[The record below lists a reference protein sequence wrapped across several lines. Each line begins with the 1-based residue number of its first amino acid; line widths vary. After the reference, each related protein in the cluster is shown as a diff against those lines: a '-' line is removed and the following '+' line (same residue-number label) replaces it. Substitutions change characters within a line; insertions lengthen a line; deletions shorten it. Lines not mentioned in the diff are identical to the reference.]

1 MQTEVLLVGNPNAG
15 KSTLF
20 NQLTGLKQH
29 VGNFP
34 GITVEKKFGQ
44 LSGSADKSTQVV
56 DLPGVY
62 SLVGQQ
68 QTSEDERV
76 TLKYLL
82 NNNNSVVIN
91 VIDATCLE
99 RHLYL
104 TLQLKELGCPLI
116 VVLNKWDLV
125 DKMQFE
131 INISELERQL
141 DCKVITLNSASHVDV
156 KQITQA
162 VEATQATDIKPYVVD
177 YEQVIESQLSTSE
190 NRFVKLNQLI
200 DKQYLGDEQLSKP
213 TDNDFDTELEI
224 ASKRYQRC
232 NDICKACTNDMTE
245 HNHWLTEKLDTY
257 LMRPMVALPLFLF
270 SMYLMFMFAI
280 NVGGAFIDFFDIAA
294 GAILVDGLAYQLNLW
309 SWPQWL
315 VVLLTDGVGAGVQTV
330 ATFIPLIFCLY
341 LFLTAL
347 EQTGYLARAAVVTDR
362 LMQKVG
368 LPGSAF
374 VPMIMGFGCT
384 VPAVMATRTLKQKH
398 ERILAGAMSHFMVCG
413 ARLPVFALFAAA
425 FFLENALHVVFVLY
439 LLGILAAVLTGLVFR
454 RTVIQGEASPFVI
467 ELPQYQLPHFSDLMH
482 RTWQR
487 VKAFVFG
494 AGKTIVIM
502 VTLLGVVNSLGKDGS
517 FGNTGTDNSLL
528 AAASQTITPVFAPMG
543 IDDDNWQATVGIF
556 TGLFAKEVLVATLN
570 SLYQDSNAVEQEFNL
585 SESLTEAVDSISV
598 NLMAIADLLLDP
610 LGLSVANVDTV
621 EEAAESQGLTMTTLE
636 RLASHFDGK
645 HGAFAYLLFILLYA
659 PCASALGAMA
669 REFNGRW
676 ALFIA
681 LWSTALAYVV
691 ATLYYQFATWQQMQS
706 MQTITI
712 AITLFVSAIIY
723 KLMGHKAIA
732 TWLANGVEHANSNS
746 KTACH

>member
-1 MQTEVLLVGNPNAG
+1 MQKEVLLVGNPNAG

-34 GITVEKKFGQ
+34 GITVEKKFGSFNSSKYQ
-44 LSGSADKSTQVV
+44 DKFQVV

-82 NNNNSVVIN
+82 NSTNSIVLN

-104 TLQLKELGCPLI
+104 TLQLKELGLPMI
-116 VVLNKWDLV
+116 IILNKWDMVEQSDLQIDV
-125 DKMQFE
+125 DTFAKE
-131 INISELERQL
+131 L
-141 DCKVITLNSASHVDV
+141 DCKVLTISSSKQIDIDEIAQAADAVATPEINSFKIEYNAETEQKLSAS
-156 KQITQA
+156 Q
-162 VEATQATDIKPYVVD
+162 
-177 YEQVIESQLSTSE
+177 
-190 NRFVKLNQLI
+190 NRFVEINNLI
-200 DKQYLGDEQLSKP
+200 DQQYLGNIS
-213 TDNDFDTELEI
+213 TDVELDV
-224 ASKRYQRC
+224 ASMRYQRC
-232 NDICKACTNDMTE
+232 NEICQNSIIQTHQAQHK
-245 HNHWLTEKLDTY
+245 LTEKLDHY
-257 LMRPMVALPLFLF
+257 FMRPIVALPLFLL

-294 GAILVDGLAYQLNLW
+294 GAILVDGLAHLLNSW

-315 VVLLTDGVGAGVQTV
+315 VVLLTDGVGAGIQTV

-425 FFLENALHVVFVLY
+425 FFLENALHVVFLLY
-439 LLGILAAVLTGLVFR
+439 ILGICAAVLTGIVFR
-454 RTVIQGEASPFVI
+454 RTVIKGEASPFVI
-467 ELPQYQLPHFSDLMH
+467 ELPQYQLPHFADLMH

-487 VKAFVFG
+487 VKSFVFG

-502 VTLLGVVNSLGKDGS
+502 VTLLGIFNSLGKDGS

-528 AAASQTITPVFAPMG
+528 AVASQTITPAFAPMG
-543 IDDDNWQATVGIF
+543 IEEDNWQATVGIF

-570 SLYQDSNAVEQEFNL
+570 SLYQDNEESNEEFDLGEQLN
-585 SESLTEAVDSISV
+585 EAVASIGD
-598 NLMAIADLLLDP
+598 NLMGIAELVLDP
-610 LGLSVANVDTV
+610 LGLTSADVASV
-621 EEAAESQGLTMTTLE
+621 EEAAETQEVSMTTME

-659 PCASALGAMA
+659 PCASALGAIA

-676 ALFIA
+676 AFFIA
-681 LWSTALAYVV
+681 LWTTALAYIV
-691 ATLYYQFATWQQMQS
+691 AASYYQVVTWTGLQS
-706 MQTITI
+706 SQTW
-712 AITLFVSAIIY
+712 TLAVILIVSVIIY
-723 KLMGHKAIA
+723 RLMKLPQLAD
-732 TWLANGVEHANSNS
+732 WLDRGVKRVKTNSNA
-746 KTACH
+746 TCH

>member
-1 MQTEVLLVGNPNAG
+1 MQSEVLLVGNPNAG

-34 GITVEKKFGQ
+34 GITVEKKFG
-44 LSGSADKSTQVV
+44 SFNSRSNENDFQVV

-82 NNNNSVVIN
+82 NSTNSIVLN
-91 VIDATCLE
+91 VIDATSLE

-104 TLQLKELGCPLI
+104 TLQLKELGLPMI
-116 VVLNKWDLV
+116 IILNKWDMVEKSNLKIDV
-125 DKMQFE
+125 DTLAKE
-131 INISELERQL
+131 L
-141 DCKVITLNSASHVDV
+141 DCRVITLSSSGQVNVDDIANLATEVANTAV
-156 KQITQA
+156 KPFQIQYTA
-162 VEATQATDIKPYVVD
+162 DT
-177 YEQVIESQLSTSE
+177 EQKLTGCD
-190 NRFVKLNQLI
+190 NRFVEINRLI
-200 DKQYLGDEQLSKP
+200 DQQYLGNIT
-213 TDNDFDTELEI
+213 TDIELDV
-224 ASKRYQRC
+224 ASMRYQRC
-232 NDICKACTNDMTE
+232 NEICQASIIQT
-245 HNHWLTEKLDTY
+245 HNAVHKLTEKLDHY
-257 LMRPMVALPLFLF
+257 LMRPLVALPLFLL

-294 GAILVDGLAYQLNLW
+294 GAILVDGLAYLLNSW

-425 FFLENALHVVFVLY
+425 FFLENALHVVFLLY
-439 LLGILAAVLTGLVFR
+439 ILGIAAAILTGIVFR
-454 RTVIQGEASPFVI
+454 RTVIKGEASPFVI
-467 ELPQYQLPHFSDLMH
+467 ELPQYQLPHFADLMH

-487 VKAFVFG
+487 LKSFVFG

-502 VTLLGVVNSLGKDGS
+502 VTLLGVFNSLGKDGS

-528 AAASQTITPVFAPMG
+528 AVTSQAITPAFAPIG
-543 IDDDNWQATVGIF
+543 IDEDNWQATVGIF

-570 SLYQDSNAVEQEFNL
+570 SLYQDPEDSSDEFDL
-585 SESLTEAVDSISV
+585 SEQLAEAVASIGD
-598 NLMAIADLLLDP
+598 NLMDIADLLLDP
-610 LGLSVANVDTV
+610 LGLSSADVSSV
-621 EEAAESQGLTMTTLE
+621 EEAAESQDVSMTTME

-676 ALFIA
+676 AFFIA
-681 LWSTALAYVV
+681 LWTTVLAYVV
-691 ATLYYQFATWQQMQS
+691 AASYYQMATWTGLQS
-706 MQTITI
+706 SQTL
-712 AITLFVSAIIY
+712 TLSIILIISFILY
-723 KLMGHKAIA
+723 RLMKVQYLAD
-732 TWLANGVEHANSNS
+732 WLDRGAKRVKPNSNA
-746 KTACH
+746 ACH

>member
-1 MQTEVLLVGNPNAG
+1 MQSEVLLVGNPNAG

-34 GITVEKKFGQ
+34 GITVEKKFG
-44 LSGSADKSTQVV
+44 SFNSSSNENDFQVV

-82 NNNNSVVIN
+82 NSTNSIVLN
-91 VIDATCLE
+91 VIDATSLE

-104 TLQLKELGCPLI
+104 TLQLKELGLPMI
-116 VVLNKWDLV
+116 IILNKWDMVEKSNLKIDV
-125 DKMQFE
+125 DTLAKE
-131 INISELERQL
+131 L
-141 DCKVITLNSASHVDV
+141 DCQVITLSSSGQVNVDDIANLAADVARSAV
-156 KQITQA
+156 KHFQIQYTA
-162 VEATQATDIKPYVVD
+162 DT
-177 YEQVIESQLSTSE
+177 EQKLVGCD
-190 NRFVKLNQLI
+190 NRFVELNRLI
-200 DKQYLGDEQLSKP
+200 DQQYLGNIT
-213 TDNDFDTELEI
+213 TDIELDV
-224 ASKRYQRC
+224 ASMRYQRC
-232 NDICKACTNDMTE
+232 NEVCQASIIQTHDTAHK
-245 HNHWLTEKLDTY
+245 LTEKLDHY
-257 LMRPMVALPLFLF
+257 LMRPLVALPLFLL

-294 GAILVDGLAYQLNLW
+294 GAILVDGLAYLLNSW

-425 FFLENALHVVFVLY
+425 FFLENALHVVFLLY
-439 LLGILAAVLTGLVFR
+439 ILGIVAAVLTGIVFR
-454 RTVIQGEASPFVI
+454 RTVIKGEASPFVI
-467 ELPQYQLPHFSDLMH
+467 ELPQYQLPHFADLMH

-487 VKAFVFG
+487 LKSFVFG

-502 VTLLGVVNSLGKDGS
+502 VTLLGVFNSLGKDGS

-528 AAASQTITPVFAPMG
+528 AVTSQAITPAFAPIG
-543 IDDDNWQATVGIF
+543 IDEDNWQATVGIF

-570 SLYQDSNAVEQEFNL
+570 SLYQDPEESSDEFDL
-585 SESLTEAVDSISV
+585 SEQLGEAVASIGD

-610 LGLSVANVDTV
+610 LGLSSADVSSV
-621 EEAAESQGLTMTTLE
+621 EEAAESQDVSMTTME

-676 ALFIA
+676 AFFIA
-681 LWSTALAYVV
+681 LWTTVLAYVV
-691 ATLYYQFATWQQMQS
+691 AASYYQMATWTGLQS
-706 MQTITI
+706 SQTLI
-712 AITLFVSAIIY
+712 LSIILIISFILY
-723 KLMGHKAIA
+723 RLMKVQYLAD
-732 TWLANGVEHANSNS
+732 WLDRGAKRVKPNSNA
-746 KTACH
+746 ACH

>member
-1 MQTEVLLVGNPNAG
+1 MQNEVLLVGNPNAG

-34 GITVEKKFGQ
+34 GITVEKKFG
-44 LSGSADKSTQVV
+44 SFNSSSNENDFQVV

-82 NNNNSVVIN
+82 NSTNSIVLN
-91 VIDATCLE
+91 VIDATSLE

-104 TLQLKELGCPLI
+104 TLQLKELGLPMI
-116 VVLNKWDLV
+116 IILNKWDMVEKSNLKIDV
-125 DKMQFE
+125 DTLAKE
-131 INISELERQL
+131 L
-141 DCKVITLNSASHVDV
+141 DCQVITLSSSGQVNVDDIANLAADVARSAV
-156 KQITQA
+156 KHFQIQYTA
-162 VEATQATDIKPYVVD
+162 DT
-177 YEQVIESQLSTSE
+177 EQKLVGCD
-190 NRFVKLNQLI
+190 NRFVELNRLI
-200 DKQYLGDEQLSKP
+200 DQQYLGNIT
-213 TDNDFDTELEI
+213 TDIELDV
-224 ASKRYQRC
+224 ASMRYQRC
-232 NDICKACTNDMTE
+232 NEVCQASIIQTHDTAHK
-245 HNHWLTEKLDTY
+245 LTEKLDHY
-257 LMRPMVALPLFLF
+257 LMRPLVALPLFLL

-294 GAILVDGLAYQLNLW
+294 GAILVDGLAYLLNSW

-425 FFLENALHVVFVLY
+425 FFLENALHVVFLLY
-439 LLGILAAVLTGLVFR
+439 ILGIVAAVLTGIVFR
-454 RTVIQGEASPFVI
+454 RTVIKGEASPFVI
-467 ELPQYQLPHFSDLMH
+467 ELPQYQLPHFADLMH

-487 VKAFVFG
+487 LKSFVFG

-502 VTLLGVVNSLGKDGS
+502 VTLLGVFNSLGKDGS

-528 AAASQTITPVFAPMG
+528 AVTSQAITPAFAPIG
-543 IDDDNWQATVGIF
+543 IDEDNWQATVGIF

-570 SLYQDSNAVEQEFNL
+570 SLYQDPEESSDEFDL
-585 SESLTEAVDSISV
+585 SEQLGEAVASIGD

-610 LGLSVANVDTV
+610 LGLSSADVSSV
-621 EEAAESQGLTMTTLE
+621 EEAAESQDVSMTTME

-676 ALFIA
+676 AFFIA
-681 LWSTALAYVV
+681 LWTTVLAYVV
-691 ATLYYQFATWQQMQS
+691 AASYYQMATWTGLQS
-706 MQTITI
+706 SQTLI
-712 AITLFVSAIIY
+712 LSIILIISFILY
-723 KLMGHKAIA
+723 RLMKVQYLAD
-732 TWLANGVEHANSNS
+732 WLDRGAKRVKPNSNA
-746 KTACH
+746 ACH

>member
-1 MQTEVLLVGNPNAG
+1 MQKEVLLVGNPNAG

-44 LSGSADKSTQVV
+44 LNNKNSKLPEMQIV

-76 TLKYLL
+76 TLNYLI
-82 NNNNSVVIN
+82 NAKQSVIVN

-104 TLQLKELGCPLI
+104 TLQLKELGYPMLI
-116 VVLNKWDLV
+116 ILNKWDMVAKIDLTIDL
-125 DKMQFE
+125 DKLQQ
-131 INISELERQL
+131 QL
-141 DCKVITLNSASHVDV
+141 GCKVITVSSASPIDV
-156 KQITQA
+156 NNIGEKIA
-162 VEATQATDIKPYVVD
+162 AIA
-177 YEQVIESQLSTSE
+177 EQPEQPFIINYDQFIETKLADS
-190 NRFVKLNQLI
+190 NRFIEINKLI
-200 DKQYLGDEQLSKP
+200 DQQYLGNIELDV
-213 TDNDFDTELEI
+213 ELEV
-224 ASKRYQRC
+224 ASSRYQLC
-232 NDICKACTNDMTE
+232 NDICKNCLNDEFE
-245 HNHWLTEKLDTY
+245 HQHKLTEKLDHY
-257 LMRPMVALPLFLF
+257 LMRPIVALPLFLV

-294 GAILVDGLAYQLNLW
+294 GALLVDGLAYQLNLW
-309 SWPQWL
+309 SWPEWL
-315 VVLLTDGVGAGVQTV
+315 VVLLTEGVGAGVQTV

-362 LMQKVG
+362 LMQKIG

-425 FFLENALHVVFVLY
+425 FFLEHALQIVFILY
-439 LLGILAAVLTGLVFR
+439 LLGIVAAIVTGLVFR
-454 RTVIQGEASPFVI
+454 RTVLQGEASPFVI
-467 ELPQYQLPHFSDLMH
+467 ELPQYQLPHFADLMH

-487 VKAFVFG
+487 LQAFVFG

-502 VTLLGVVNSLGKDGS
+502 VTLLGIFNSLGKDGS

-570 SLYQDSNAVEQEFNL
+570 SLYQDRNNEVEEFDLNASLMTAVASIGDNL
-585 SESLTEAVDSISV
+585 AD
-598 NLMAIADLLLDP
+598 IADLVLDP
-610 LGLSVANVDTV
+610 LGLSVADVDSV
-621 EEAAESQGLTMTTLE
+621 EEAATSQEVSMTTME

-676 ALFIA
+676 AFFIA
-681 LWSTALAYVV
+681 VWTSVLAYVV
-691 ATLYYQFATWQQMQS
+691 ATLYYQLATWQQLQS
-706 MQTITI
+706 SQTIMI
-712 AITLFVSAIIY
+712 VSVLLASAIIY
-723 KLMGHKAIA
+723 KLLGNKILVS
-732 TWLANGVEHANSNS
+732 WLASGVSNVSANSKAS
-746 KTACH
+746 CH

>member
-1 MQTEVLLVGNPNAG
+1 MQNEVLLVGNPNAG

-44 LSGSADKSTQVV
+44 LSGSADKTTQVV

-82 NNNNSVVIN
+82 NANNSVVIN

-104 TLQLKELGCPLI
+104 TLQLKELGCPMI

-131 INISELERQL
+131 IDVAELERQL
-141 DCKVITLNSASHVDV
+141 DCKVITLSSASHVDV
-156 KQITQA
+156 TQIAQAIETTQTLE
-162 VEATQATDIKPYVVD
+162 VKPYLVN
-177 YEQVIESQLSTSE
+177 YEQDIEAQLAKVD

-200 DKQYLGDEQLSKP
+200 DQQYLGDEQSVKQA
-213 TDNDFDTELEI
+213 NNEFDTELEI

-245 HNHWLTEKLDTY
+245 HHHWLTEKLDAY
-257 LMRPMVALPLFLF
+257 LMRPLVALPLFLL

-439 LLGILAAVLTGLVFR
+439 LLGILAAVVTGLVFR

-467 ELPQYQLPHFSDLMH
+467 ELPQYQLPHFADLMH

-487 VKAFVFG
+487 LKAFVFG

-528 AAASQTITPVFAPMG
+528 AAASQAITPVFAPMG

-570 SLYQDSNAVEQEFNL
+570 SLYQDSNAAEQEFDL
-585 SESLTEAVDSISV
+585 SESLTEAVDSISD

-610 LGLSVANVDTV
+610 LGLSVANVATV
-621 EEAAESQGLTMTTLE
+621 EEAAESQDVSMTTME

-681 LWSTALAYVV
+681 VWTTVLAYVV

-706 MQTITI
+706 MQSITI
-712 AITLFVSAIIY
+712 AITLLISVIIY
-723 KLMGHKAIA
+723 KLMGHKAIS
-732 TWLANGVEHANSNS
+732 TWLANGVEHVNSNS
-746 KTACH
+746 NATCH

>member
-1 MQTEVLLVGNPNAG
+1 MQSEVLLVGNPNAG

-34 GITVEKKFGQ
+34 GITVEKKFG
-44 LSGSADKSTQVV
+44 SFNSSSNENDFQVV

-82 NNNNSVVIN
+82 NSTNSIVLN
-91 VIDATCLE
+91 VIDATSLE

-104 TLQLKELGCPLI
+104 TLQLKELGLPMI
-116 VVLNKWDLV
+116 IILNKWDMVEKSNLKIDV
-125 DKMQFE
+125 DTLAKE
-131 INISELERQL
+131 L
-141 DCKVITLNSASHVDV
+141 DCQVITLSSSGQVNVDDIANLAADVARSAV
-156 KQITQA
+156 KHFQIQYTA
-162 VEATQATDIKPYVVD
+162 DT
-177 YEQVIESQLSTSE
+177 EQKLVGCD
-190 NRFVKLNQLI
+190 NRFVELNRLI
-200 DKQYLGDEQLSKP
+200 DQQYLGNIT
-213 TDNDFDTELEI
+213 TDIELDV
-224 ASKRYQRC
+224 ASMRYQRC
-232 NDICKACTNDMTE
+232 NEVCQASIIQTHDTAHK
-245 HNHWLTEKLDTY
+245 LTEKLDHY
-257 LMRPMVALPLFLF
+257 LMRPLVALPLFLL

-294 GAILVDGLAYQLNLW
+294 GAILVDGLAYLLNSW

-425 FFLENALHVVFVLY
+425 FFLENALHVVFLLY
-439 LLGILAAVLTGLVFR
+439 ILGIAAAVLTGIVFR
-454 RTVIQGEASPFVI
+454 RTVIKGEASPFVI
-467 ELPQYQLPHFSDLMH
+467 ELPQYQLPHFADLMH

-487 VKAFVFG
+487 LKSFVFG

-502 VTLLGVVNSLGKDGS
+502 VTLLGVFNSLGKDGS

-528 AAASQTITPVFAPMG
+528 AVTSQAITPAFAPIG
-543 IDDDNWQATVGIF
+543 IDEDNWQATVGIF

-570 SLYQDSNAVEQEFNL
+570 SLYQDPEESSDEFDL
-585 SESLTEAVDSISV
+585 SEQLGEAVASIGD

-610 LGLSVANVDTV
+610 LGLSSADVSSV
-621 EEAAESQGLTMTTLE
+621 EEAAESQDVSMTTME

-676 ALFIA
+676 AFFIA
-681 LWSTALAYVV
+681 LWTTVLAYVV
-691 ATLYYQFATWQQMQS
+691 AASYYQMATWTGLQS
-706 MQTITI
+706 PQTL
-712 AITLFVSAIIY
+712 TLSIILIISFILY
-723 KLMGHKAIA
+723 RLMKVQYLAD
-732 TWLANGVEHANSNS
+732 WLDRGAKRVKPNSNA
-746 KTACH
+746 ACH